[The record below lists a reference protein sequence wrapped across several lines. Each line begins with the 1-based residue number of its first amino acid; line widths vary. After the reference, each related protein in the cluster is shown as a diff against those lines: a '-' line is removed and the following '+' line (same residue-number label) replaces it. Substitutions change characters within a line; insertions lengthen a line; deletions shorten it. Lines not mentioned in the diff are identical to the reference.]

1 MLNID
6 HTTNGVI
13 RLSGRFDAAQADK
26 AMKEFDNVN
35 SDTTLDFEELA
46 YISIMG
52 LGILIKTH
60 KQLQEKGMVMRII
73 NVNKHVRDVFRFT
86 SLDKIFL
93 IE

>member
-1 MLNID
+1 
-6 HTTNGVI
+6 
-13 RLSGRFDAAQADK
+13 
-26 AMKEFDNVN
+26 MKEFNNVN

-46 YISIMG
+46 YISSMG